1 MKQSVHRF
9 RWNESTK
16 DLRCES
22 TDALPAE
29 LKILSESINTII
41 LSKSGIKRMESWK
54 IGLLISSFILLSLA
68 VAFVAIL
75 HKWSVLGVV
84 FLVFGPFTSYIFLSI
99 VANKKRRMTAI
110 QSFLDTNS
118 QTIESEG
125 AKAGF
130 MIDVR
135 VQYVQLDPSPKF
147 TLFCCKKQKEIE
159 MTIEYAAK
167 NTSMQTTKAIQ
178 TQEDSHSGAKCPS
191 GMNTKP
197 LTVNDTPIAETNLI
211 RDKPALEM
219 DSKGS
224 SSKNKRKSDSGE
236 EDDMVSDRNLLVS
249 SKGSPNR
256 MKPSSPSI
264 HHQII
269 KDISKRSA
277 SHGVFVVSNLGPTT
291 EVVRVR
297 PKNLAFGIKPQ
308 RITPKIFGLDYGL
321 NKPSLSQNNV
331 KAGNS
336 ISKTVLRSQAKP
348 RGKTFITTGIL
359 F

>member
-1 MKQSVHRF
+1 MKQRVHRF
-9 RWNESTK
+9 LWNESTK
-16 DLRCES
+16 DLSYES

-29 LKILSESINTII
+29 LKTLSECINTFI
-41 LSKSGIKRMESWK
+41 LSKSGIKRMDSWK
-54 IGLLISSFILLSLA
+54 IGVLILSFIVLSLA
-68 VAFVAIL
+68 LAFVAIL

-84 FLVFGPFTSYIFLSI
+84 FLVLGPFTPYIFLSI
-99 VANKKRRMTAI
+99 AANKKRRMATI

-118 QTIESEG
+118 KAIESEG
-125 AKAGF
+125 AKIGF
-130 MIDVR
+130 VIDVR
-135 VQYVQLDPSPKF
+135 VQYDQSDPSSKF
-147 TLFCCKKQKEIE
+147 TFFCCKKQKEIE

-191 GMNTKP
+191 GNTKP
-197 LTVNDTPIAETNLI
+197 LTVNDTPIAETNLM
-211 RDKPALEM
+211 RDKPALEL

-249 SKGSPNR
+249 SKGLPNR

-297 PKNLAFGIKPQ
+297 PKNLAFGIKPM
-308 RITPKIFGLDYGL
+308 RITPKIIGLDYGL

-331 KAGNS
+331 KAGDS
-336 ISKTVLRSQAKP
+336 I
-348 RGKTFITTGIL
+348 
-359 F
+359 